1 MVILA
6 NNICRYFFIKPEL
19 ADKNFIDTTSQRF
32 VQYEDID
39 IPSCIDQWCCKV
51 NDSCCKI
58 YNSVKSGFVVSNF
71 KVSNTLVSNNNFYIN
86 INNNLSKYATNLDA
100 YATNI
105 YYKISFELKLD
116 ILENQTNADSQCTTT
131 MSVNDNDSCVAID
144 IGTTQD
150 NQFELNLKQIK
161 KVNING
167 LEYDL
172 NTQNPFIKIKS
183 FASYFDINDNATYQL
198 IQDNIRVSVYIPICY
213 KNVWFDEVSKSE
225 ALQRLDNSNYDIV
238 ITDRGNSLG
247 VNSGYHGIFRDHT
260 SPMPAFMYRQHEYY
274 GYVFPSNNKNMIIDY
289 QYLCCEYKYRDMFIL
304 EYKPTCADCVDC
316 VNCFRCKNL
325 KQCVDCFNCLD
336 SNYCHNCH
344 NCSSIHGCGH
354 IQR

>member
-39 IPSCIDQWCCKV
+39 IPSCIDQWRCKV

-131 MSVNDNDSCVAID
+131 MSINDNDSCVAID
-144 IGTTQD
+144 IGTNQD

-225 ALQRLDNSNYDIV
+225 ALQRLDNSNYDIL
-238 ITDRGNSLG
+238 ITDHGNSLG
-247 VNSGYHGIFRDHT
+247 VNGGYHGIFRDHT
-260 SPMPAFMYRQHEYY
+260 SPMSAFMYRQHEYY
-274 GYVFPSNNKNMIIDY
+274 AYVFPSNNKI
-289 QYLCCEYKYRDMFIL
+289 
-304 EYKPTCADCVDC
+304 
-316 VNCFRCKNL
+316 
-325 KQCVDCFNCLD
+325 
-336 SNYCHNCH
+336 
-344 NCSSIHGCGH
+344 
-354 IQR
+354 